1 MNRDKMNTDLERH
14 EPRTELRSTEA
25 PIYLPP
31 AGDSLEAWRDLPY
44 KRDSW
49 IELLAYWVIEL
60 RWRRSFWTGR
70 RR

>member
-1 MNRDKMNTDLERH
+1 MHTELDQHKSSTDLRSRER
-14 EPRTELRSTEA
+14 

-49 IELLAYWVIEL
+49 VEILTYWVNEL
-60 RWRRSFWTGR
+60 RWRRSFWGHR